1 VSQLVKFVFVGG
13 PHDGQTGVTLPES
26 FRRKTMAFLG
36 GNGLVCNFN
45 SEGIYYEV
53 QNYDLQ
59 KQTCELVYPFTK
71 RQSPQE
77 PNPNR

>member
-1 VSQLVKFVFVGG
+1 MSQLVKFVFVGG

-26 FRRKTMAFLG
+26 FD
-36 GNGLVCNFN
+36 LVFNFN
-45 SEGIYYEV
+45 SEWIYYEV

>member
-1 VSQLVKFVFVGG
+1 MSQLVKFVFVGG

-26 FRRKTMAFLG
+26 FD
-36 GNGLVCNFN
+36 LVFNFN
-45 SEGIYYEV
+45 SEWIYYEV
-53 QNYDLQ
+53 RNYDLQ

-71 RQSPQE
+71 QQSPQE